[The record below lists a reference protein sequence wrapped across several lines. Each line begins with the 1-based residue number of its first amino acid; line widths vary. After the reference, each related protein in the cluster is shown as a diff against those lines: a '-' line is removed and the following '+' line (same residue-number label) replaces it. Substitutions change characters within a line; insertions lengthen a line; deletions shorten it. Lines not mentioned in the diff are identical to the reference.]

1 MALCQ
6 VRSNHERLVRLSG
19 KDSNEKDNPLKID
32 STAPWKDQ
40 GYPHHMVH
48 SPMLHCLPL
57 DIRVWDV
64 IAELV
69 AICTIPAPK
78 DPFAVDFSY
87 FDTLPLAESV
97 LATGAMV
104 NFLQKVLETGDHLY
118 NTKSEQPNNH
128 SIREQTMMYR

>member
-1 MALCQ
+1 
-6 VRSNHERLVRLSG
+6 
-19 KDSNEKDNPLKID
+19 
-32 STAPWKDQ
+32 
-40 GYPHHMVH
+40 
-48 SPMLHCLPL
+48 
-57 DIRVWDV
+57 VWDI

-78 DPFAVDFSY
+78 DPFAVDYSY

-118 NTKSEQPNNH
+118 NTKSEQPKY
-128 SIREQTMMYR
+128 QKQL